1 MVLQF
6 PRIAALKGKTDGVQA
21 IGGFKGE
28 PQDAPS
34 GINQKE
40 KKRLLM
46 SEGVVFDEKGFL
58 VDGERWWDEFRP

>member
-1 MVLQF
+1 L
-6 PRIAALKGKTDGVQA
+6 GVFANWTSQA

-40 KKRLLM
+40 KRRLLK
-46 SEGVVFDEKGFL
+46 SEGVEFDGGGFL
-58 VDGERWWDEFRP
+58 TEKERWWDNFKP